1 MVFEAG
7 LVVFGGGEYYSEVL
21 NSSVNS
27 LTPLSGIRSFSFFFL
42 LLIRNEMIESI
53 VNEMIESK

>member
-7 LVVFGGGEYYSEVL
+7 LVVFKGEENNLEVL

-27 LTPLSGIRSFSFFFL
+27 LTPLSGIRSFYFYSIFFY
-42 LLIRNEMIESI
+42 
-53 VNEMIESK
+53 